1 MRIRRILGLALAAA
15 TLVGASVVGAAGAG
29 AASYPNISRDDCTAA
44 GGHVVARAYAGEAC
58 ALPDGTTPA
67 IT

>member
-15 TLVGASVVGAAGAG
+15 TLVGVSAVGAG
-29 AASYPNISRDDCTAA
+29 AASAPNISRDDCAAA
-44 GGHVVARAYAGEAC
+44 GGHVVSRAYAGEAC

>member
-1 MRIRRILGLALAAA
+1 MRVRRILALVLAAA
-15 TLVGASVVGAAGAG
+15 ALACVSAVGAAGAG
-29 AASYPNISRDDCTAA
+29 AASSPSISRDDCAAA
-44 GGHVVARAYAGEAC
+44 GGQIVSRAYAGEAC